1 MYKRQVDLSAEFL
14 VKQLESETDAKAA
27 VYSIVNSLA
36 EIETVNKVQFL
47 IDGEKIDNYRG
58 VMDLSKPVEPNF
70 DITFE

>member
-1 MYKRQVDLSAEFL
+1 MDLSAEFL

-47 IDGEKIDNYRG
+47 D
-58 VMDLSKPVEPNF
+58 
-70 DITFE
+70 